1 LVYVHK
7 IAELSRRGDIDAV
20 AELMKGHFSDK
31 ENNPWDRI
39 YKDIETYWKREN
51 PKTSASN
58 TILHIRDAFF
68 GALDILSLSIALSV
82 PTSELVTLFIKEN
95 SWKDG
100 RRSVRNRC
108 IELIEGLIKKK
119 KTRHLVPSAL
129 KRDGF
134 GFLVDDVE
142 KVELKLF
149 KKAKPKLKRVS
160 GKKKEVLDLKPLE
173 TLRVGSRFLREQMIM
188 ETELEKKDPR
198 IPALQ
203 DAYDQFLSNYEVDRR
218 SVVHESVQTE
228 QVTLNGSPLTETSD
242 EVTTSKKRKSDKAVQ
257 SPLTDYLETKKDTR
271 KKKSKKTQ
279 VKKKRRT
286 KRK

>member
-1 LVYVHK
+1 MAYVHK
-7 IAELSRRGDIDAV
+7 IAELSRRGDIVAV

-51 PKTSASN
+51 TRTSASN
-58 TILHIRDAFF
+58 TILLIRDAFF
-68 GALDILSLSIALSV
+68 GALDILSLSIALPVS
-82 PTSELVTLFIKEN
+82 TSELVALFIKEDT
-95 SWKDG
+95 WKDG

-108 IELIEGLIKKK
+108 IELIEGLIRKK

-142 KVELKLF
+142 EVELKLF

-188 ETELEKKDPR
+188 EIELEKKDPR
-198 IPALQ
+198 IPALI
-203 DAYDQFLSNYEVDRR
+203 DAYDQFLGEYEVDRR
-218 SVVHESVQTE
+218 SAVHESVLTE
-228 QVTLNGSPLTETSD
+228 QVTLNGSSLPETTD
-242 EVTTSKKRKSDKAVQ
+242 ETTTSKKRKSDKAVQ
-257 SPLTDYLETKKDTR
+257 SPLTDYLEAKKDTK
-271 KKKSKKTQ
+271 KKKSKKTA
-279 VKKKRRT
+279 VNKKRRA
-286 KRK
+286 KKK